1 MVVEEYVQGQ
11 TLAEYAA
18 GKGGLD
24 PDEAFEIG
32 RKLADV
38 LRFLHSHGIIDGYLV
53 ADNMIIRE
61 VDKEPV
67 VDVGIEEFYSTDNK

>member
-1 MVVEEYVQGQ
+1 MIIPLYDVVTGLGRGVARQRPGQEEVAYEAEQLAVGHGKYVQH
-11 TLAEYAA
+11 LIY
-18 GKGGLD
+18 
-24 PDEAFEIG
+24 
-32 RKLADV
+32 RY
-38 LRFLHSHGIIDGYLV
+38 SV

>member
-1 MVVEEYVQGQ
+1 MLIILLYDIVTGLGRGVARQRPGQEEIAHEAEELAVGHGKYVQH
-11 TLAEYAA
+11 L
-18 GKGGLD
+18 
-24 PDEAFEIG
+24 IH
-32 RKLADV
+32 R
-38 LRFLHSHGIIDGYLV
+38 YLV